1 MVLILFSMVIADKLR
16 GTADIRKEKLRSHLR
31 LVGVAPDDGNE
42 AKPAPDM
49 RAHHLWWDS
58 P

>member
-1 MVLILFSMVIADKLR
+1 MVIADKLR
-16 GTADIRKEKLRSHLR
+16 GTADIRKEKPRSLLR

-42 AKPAPDM
+42 ASPAPDM